1 MSRREPCNP
10 DASRRRIAALAAGV
24 AAADRSAV
32 ARALNLLDDKRPSTR
47 PLALALLSALPA
59 PETMCDAHLVG
70 FTGPPGAGKSTL
82 ICALLKTWRARNLSV
97 GVAAVDPTSPLTG
110 GALLG
115 DRLRMQVATHDDGVF
130 IRSLASRHAFGG
142 VADELLPMLAVM
154 LAAFDRVI
162 IETVG
167 VGQREVDVALIADT
181 TCLVVQPG
189 AGDSVQFLKAGIM
202 EVPDILVVN
211 KADLGMLADHARD
224 ELKASLGANDRRA
237 VLMTSATN
245 GAGVPELAAALERC
259 HASLV
264 NADAIVANRRAAQ
277 LAWIERQLLSE
288 FGTHGL
294 AVLGGRAGVASLV
307 LGANKSL
314 LAQLGVLRTQL
325 ITHFDAVAGALSPR
339 ATLPLS
345 QISRKNS

>member
-1 MSRREPCNP
+1 MSSSDPRNA
-10 DASRRRIAALAAGV
+10 DASRRRTAALAAGV
-24 AAADRSAV
+24 AAGERSAV

-47 PLALALLSALPA
+47 PLALALLSALPP
-59 PETMCDAHLVG
+59 PETMNDAHLVG

-82 ICALLKTWRARNLSV
+82 ICALVNTWRARNLTV
-97 GVAAVDPTSPLTG
+97 GVAAVDPSSPLTG

-115 DRLRMQVATHDDGVF
+115 DRLRMQVPADDDGVF

-211 KADLGMLADHARD
+211 KADLGTLADHARD
-224 ELKASLGANDRRA
+224 ELKASLGAGDKRA

-245 GAGVPELAAALERC
+245 GAGVSELSAVLDRRHAALKRVDGI
-259 HASLV
+259 AP
-264 NADAIVANRRAAQ
+264 NRRAAQ
-277 LAWIERQLLSE
+277 VAWIERQLLSE
-288 FGTHGL
+288 FGTFGL
-294 AVLGGRAGVASLV
+294 ALLGGRAGVADQLHSTRS
-307 LGANKSL
+307 SL
-314 LAQLGVLRTQL
+314 LARLAGLRSQLL
-325 ITHFDAVAGALSPR
+325 THFAAAGE
-339 ATLPLS
+339 LPLPAAITTFQSS
-345 QISRKNS
+345 QQNS